1 MVSKCIRSSA
11 TFARHGVA
19 ATGGKRLNIRHVTS
33 DAKGAVSAT
42 GAASIPTT
50 PASSSQSVLKASPT
64 PTASIPKSKSVQ
76 NNPKAG
82 NWPWKTVEFD
92 QASGKTTEE
101 RLIYARPP
109 SFRPKMLWFVIA
121 AWIPA
126 SVLMADNLIRGY
138 ENEEYE
144 AKEEAIL
151 EASKAQSSPMVSANS
166 TAAREPAIISSPPA
180 ESRVNEDPHPDLL
193 VEPAAAPHTSQKA
206 NSLVP
211 FFTNGQLAATAI
223 VLAGSFM
230 TFVSLAY
237 PTRVITRLAQMRTKT
252 SQQDP
257 WKYSIRMETAS
268 NQMWTGSWKKAR
280 LIEPERMGIG
290 LIRRGTVESPFLRVK
305 IQPSKRDRVIGDA
318 YAYTYRLDFTK
329 LGKGDHGVP
338 IKKEE
343 LDQSSVSKKPRPQE
357 EVVISLRRIEE
368 VFGSLG

>member
-1 MVSKCIRSSA
+1 MATKCVRS
-11 TFARHGVA
+11 TTLLARHGVA
-19 ATGGKRLNIRHVTS
+19 ATRSNRLNIRHVTS
-33 DAKGAVSAT
+33 DAKDTLSAT
-42 GAASIPTT
+42 GSATIPTTTASSSSSKSVLNTSPNTAASIPKIK
-50 PASSSQSVLKASPT
+50 P
-64 PTASIPKSKSVQ
+64 VQ

-92 QASGKTTEE
+92 QANGKTTEE

-126 SVLMADNLIRGY
+126 SALMADNLIRGY

-151 EASKAQSSPMVSANS
+151 EASKQQLPPAVSANNAV
-166 TAAREPAIISSPPA
+166 AATPSPSSAEP
-180 ESRVNEDPHPDLL
+180 RVNEDPHPDLL
-193 VEPAAAPHTSQKA
+193 DESTTIHTSQKA

-237 PTRVITRLAQMRTKT
+237 PTRVITRLAQVRTKT
-252 SQQDP
+252 SQHEP
-257 WKYSIRMETAS
+257 WTYSIQMETAS
-268 NQMWTGSWKKAR
+268 NQMWTGSWKRAR
-280 LIEPERMGIG
+280 LVEPERMDVG

-318 YAYTYRLDFTK
+318 YTYRLDFTK

-343 LDQSSVSKKPRPQE
+343 RDESSVSKKPRPQE